1 MDKLIIIDS
10 IDKAID
16 YIQNQLTQAQSDLA
30 DITSKYEDGGMYS
43 NDDASDETYYEG
55 KVTGLEWALWAVK
68 QAKENQNV

>member
-1 MDKLIIIDS
+1 MTDIIIIDS
-10 IDKAID
+10 VDKAID
-16 YIQNQLTQAQSDLA
+16 YIQSQLTQAQSDLS

-68 QAKENQNV
+68 QVKENT